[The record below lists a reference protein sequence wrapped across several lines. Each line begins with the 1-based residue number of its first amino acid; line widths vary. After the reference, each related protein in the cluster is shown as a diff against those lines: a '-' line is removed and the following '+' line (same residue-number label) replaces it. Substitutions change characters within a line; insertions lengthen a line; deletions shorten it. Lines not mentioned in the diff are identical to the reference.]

1 MDKRKQKAAN
11 KNDQRTI
18 EAQKPAEK
26 TGAEVFQEYAES
38 MKKAME
44 KLALDNQELRT
55 QIGATNQ
62 RISTLS
68 ATAPPPEQMNPLKII
83 ELITNLMNSPPIKML
98 MEKVMGGE
106 EEAPLNQ
113 NQVPNELVDFYL
125 DHFKQTMNMMREQ
138 QFESIRSQRLKND
151 TTQKEIDSDL

>member
-1 MDKRKQKAAN
+1 MDKRKQKTVN